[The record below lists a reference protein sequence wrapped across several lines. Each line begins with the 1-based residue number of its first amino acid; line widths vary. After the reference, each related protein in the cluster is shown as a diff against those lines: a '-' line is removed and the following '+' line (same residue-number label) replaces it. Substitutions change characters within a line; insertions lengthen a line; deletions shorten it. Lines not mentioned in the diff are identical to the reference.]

1 VTLDAPSPACERAR
15 AWAALAPDGELSMLE
30 LRLLQAHVERCGAC
44 ARIAAD
50 IEAISDTIRSTPLEP
65 PPRQIALPA
74 LRRGTMLRRTMAR
87 RVPPAR
93 AAGRL
98 AAVAAVGLLAFTIG
112 SWSSNEIVGS
122 VPVRPLVIDEADM
135 AAADKEPTELRVFR
149 RAALLSETPAA
160 PRVGKRPGPQPL

>member
-1 VTLDAPSPACERAR
+1 MTFAVPSSACERAR

-30 LRLLQAHVERCGAC
+30 LRLLQAHVERCGEC

-50 IEAISDTIRSTPLEP
+50 IEAITDTIRSAPLEP
-65 PPRQIALPA
+65 PPGQIALPV
-74 LRRGTMLRRTMAR
+74 LRRRTTFRRTIAR

-98 AAVAAVGLLAFTIG
+98 ATVAAVGLLAFTIG
-112 SWSSNEIVGS
+112 SWSSDEIGT
-122 VPVRPLVIDEADM
+122 VPVRPLLIDEADL
-135 AAADKEPTELRVFR
+135 AAADAEPAELRVFR
-149 RAALLSETPAA
+149 RAALLSDTPAA